1 MTMCKSFSFSRLRL
15 IVPGFLIL
23 AVSQFTFAATFDEQ
37 ALIDKLKK
45 GGAVL
50 LIRHALAPGIG
61 DPQEFD
67 VNDCSTQRNLNDE
80 GREQARAIGQWL
92 RKRGINNVKVY
103 SSQWC
108 RCPETA
114 RLMNLGSVTPLPALN
129 SFFERP
135 QDREPNLA
143 MLRQF
148 IRDNSKPGELIIM
161 VTHQVTISGITDQ
174 WTDSGHGKLVRVDS
188 TGAIRLLGELEF
200 NQE

>member
-108 RCPETA
+108 RCLETA

-129 SFFERP
+129 SFFERSE
-135 QDREPNLA
+135 DREPNISALK
-143 MLRQF
+143 QF
-148 IRDNSKPGELIIM
+148 VHENTKPDELIIM
-161 VTHQVTISGITDQ
+161 VTHQVTISEITDK
-174 WTDSGHGKLVRVDS
+174 WTDSGHGKLVRPDQV
-188 TGAIRLLGELEF
+188 GGIELLGELDF
-200 NQE
+200 Q